1 MPINFLLIGRP
12 EDTGWRR
19 ILRQALTPLG
29 VLETVSEADAGER
42 IAQYRCHAIVIIDAT
57 VIENVPELVSR
68 LRRQCPE
75 SRIVVATASPTWQR
89 ARDAF
94 RAGAVD
100 YIRKSWDSK
109 EMLNAM
115 REILSR
121 SLSDEMEAME
131 ER

>member
-12 EDTGWRR
+12 EETGWSR
-19 ILRQALTPLG
+19 ILSQALAPWG
-29 VLETVSEADAGER
+29 ALETVSEADATER

-57 VIENVPELVSR
+57 AIENVPALVSR

-94 RAGAVD
+94 QAGAVD

-109 EMLNAM
+109 ELLAA
-115 REILSR
+115 IKDVLG
-121 SLSDEMEAME
+121 EAPALAD
-131 ER
+131 